1 MRSKNRKQRTIMLG
15 VLCCMLVF
23 MGIGYSIFST
33 ELNIGGTTTA
43 TNTWSILIE
52 SITPIENQTGAESKS
67 ATVDDVTK
75 TGVSFSAQFQGPGD
89 YIEYDVV
96 VTNKGSIDARLETI
110 TNTITPES
118 DAGLFEFTN
127 NLVQGEGLKAGAS
140 RTFRVKVLFKPNATT
155 LPTGQMTFNLDLN
168 YIQGEGT
175 DIGGGNGGADTT
187 WDYKVDESG
196 TITAYNYEL
205 GKDLVVPAEVNGVPV
220 TTITADSFKQSNAI
234 MYQDGETMGIII
246 TDEENYEALKEKFI
260 SWYTTEC
267 NGSESCLAQYQAIVI
282 SKEGEVTLS
291 DSAYTQAG
299 YIDLE
304 TGVFGEAKA
313 SINSLDLSEATS
325 LTTIEAKALRN
336 AGLTS
341 VEFGDNSSVTM
352 IGNNAFQNNSL
363 TSVEIPSSVETIGSN
378 AFRNSGIQSLTFE
391 TKPEAQGQLNK
402 NNKYSLSRM
411 SSILTKLTSQKSA
424 LKSIGDYAFQ
434 SNSIKSLTLPEG
446 LETIGSSAFAGNG
459 IQGKL
464 TLSESLIS
472 LGEYAFSS
480 NSISEVNIPENLTEI
495 GSGAFDSN
503 AVKILVV
510 PKELPN
516 VAYAFTNN
524 PIETLT
530 IEQCDTTI
538 CGEGN
543 YFGNQI
549 KTLKIDSG
557 EIGLFAFSGS
567 EDNEA
572 KIHSLILGEGV
583 TSIDT
588 GAFKNN
594 AITVLELPSTITT
607 IGPDA
612 FLNNQINTL
621 TILGNL
627 TYLES
632 STFSSN
638 PIENLTIKKCTVDFC
653 SGLYNNATFGTQLKS
668 VTIESGEIGH
678 YAFDSISSLTTK
690 IQTLLLGE
698 GVTSIGNYAFRDAEI
713 TQLIVPSTVTS
724 IGNSAFYSN
733 MIDQLVFK
741 TNGGLTIENHAFD
754 SNMIDELVFNTS
766 GELTIGSGAFETN
779 QISGNLVLP
788 EGLTAIALSTFRTNQ
803 IVNLTIPSTVTS
815 IGQDSFSV
823 NPTLSSIFINRTQS
837 DFLANVTVSSIRWY
851 DTTLNPTI
859 TYLDS

>member
-1 MRSKNRKQRTIMLG
+1 MMRSKNRKQRTIVLG
-15 VLCCMLVF
+15 ILCCMLVF

-33 ELNIGGTTTA
+33 SLSIGGTSTA

-140 RTFRVKVLFKPNATT
+140 RTFKVKVLFKPNATT

-260 SWYTTEC
+260 SWYTTQC

-352 IGNNAFQNNSL
+352 IGNQAFQNNSL
-363 TSVEIPSSVETIGSN
+363 TSVEIPSSVETIGTS
-378 AFRNSGIQSLTFE
+378 AFYGNSIESVTFE
-391 TKPEAQGQLNK
+391 TETVAESQLNK

-424 LKSIGDYAFQ
+424 LRSIGNNAFR
-434 SNSIKSLTLPEG
+434 NNAIKSLTLPEG
-446 LETIGSSAFAGNG
+446 LETIGSSAFSENG

-464 TLSESLIS
+464 TLPESLIS

-538 CGEGN
+538 CN
-543 YFGNQI
+543 SNADDRFGNQI
-549 KTLKIDSG
+549 ITL
-557 EIGLFAFSGS
+557 
-567 EDNEA
+567 N
-572 KIHSLILGEGV
+572 
-583 TSIDT
+583 
-588 GAFKNN
+588 
-594 AITVLELPSTITT
+594 
-607 IGPDA
+607 
-612 FLNNQINTL
+612 
-621 TILGNL
+621 
-627 TYLES
+627 
-632 STFSSN
+632 
-638 PIENLTIKKCTVDFC
+638 
-653 SGLYNNATFGTQLKS
+653 
-668 VTIESGEIGH
+668 IESGEIGAN
-678 YAFDSISSLTTK
+678 AFGCRCSNALHIQNLT
-690 IQTLLLGE
+690 LGE
-698 GVTSIGNYAFRDAEI
+698 GVTSIGDEAFADSDITSLELPSTLTTIGYAAFAGNQITELTLPENLTSLGDFAFDDNAIETLTIEKCTIDLCNDAIDNKVGSQIKTLIINSGEMGQRAFYPSYTGTGTIQNLTLGEGVTSIGDEAFQYQQITKLEI
-713 TQLIVPSTVTS
+713 PSTVTS
-724 IGNSAFYSN
+724 IGNYAFQN
-733 MIDQLVFK
+733 
-741 TNGGLTIENHAFD
+741 
-754 SNMIDELVFNTS
+754 NMIDELAFNTHNS
-766 GELTIGSGAFETN
+766 LTVGYSAFENN
-779 QISGNLVLP
+779 QLSGNLVLP
-788 EGLTAIALSTFRTNQ
+788 EGLTKIGAWAFQNNR
-803 IVNLTIPSTVTS
+803 IVNLTIPSTITNIAS
-815 IGQDSFSV
+815 SSFNS
-823 NPTLSSIFINRTQS
+823 NPTLSTIFINRTEE
-837 DFLANVTVSSIRWY
+837 DFLANVTVGTTWY

-859 TYLDS
+859 TYK